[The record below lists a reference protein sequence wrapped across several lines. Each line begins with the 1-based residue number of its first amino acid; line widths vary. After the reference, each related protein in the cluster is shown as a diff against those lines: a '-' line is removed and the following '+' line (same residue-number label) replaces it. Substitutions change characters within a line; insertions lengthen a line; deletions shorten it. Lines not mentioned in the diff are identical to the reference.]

1 MFSTAVAVVSVL
13 ALVLPGFVIAD
24 LQRQERASVADESDW
39 ALVLR
44 ALSYSLLLH
53 LAFSPWTKSLVLK
66 LQDGDW
72 PSHIG
77 ALIAY
82 GLVVLVVAPV
92 AIGLFLNGLLL
103 RAERSGKL
111 RWWHYALGG
120 RDARQAWDFM
130 FQRLDR
136 GLWLVVKLKA
146 AHAVAGKLGRGSW
159 VSQSPATDGHDL
171 WLEEIWTV
179 DEFGRPGAMIEPR
192 QGMWVARSDLEA
204 VFVIDPPTA

>member
-82 GLVVLVVAPV
+82 GLVVLAVAPV
-92 AIGLFLNGLLL
+92 AIGLFLNGCSSGLNDP
-103 RAERSGKL
+103 ASCGGGTTRSAGGMRGK
-111 RWWHYALGG
+111 
-120 RDARQAWDFM
+120 
-130 FQRLDR
+130 
-136 GLWLVVKLKA
+136 
-146 AHAVAGKLGRGSW
+146 
-159 VSQSPATDGHDL
+159 
-171 WLEEIWTV
+171 
-179 DEFGRPGAMIEPR
+179 PGTLCSSDWIE
-192 QGMWVARSDLEA
+192 GCGWSSN
-204 VFVIDPPTA
+204 